1 MILKPAREA
10 ILMLF
15 GGTKALVKAAFPAFI
30 ILLRGAHVYVL
41 CYNQQTR
48 INTSR
53 TAGIATR
60 RANAC
65 LRSL

>member
-1 MILKPAREA
+1 MILIPAREA

-41 CYNQQTR
+41 CYNQ
-48 INTSR
+48 
-53 TAGIATR
+53 
-60 RANAC
+60 
-65 LRSL
+65 